1 MDTFLTSRTIYLLAL
16 HYNYIRVIMVDKM
29 AAKANAN
36 QNESANWSI
45 NHEIQI
51 ISVKNPEKYI
61 GIDFAKEM
69 SWLTEIKKW

>member
-1 MDTFLTSRTIYLLAL
+1 
-16 HYNYIRVIMVDKM
+16 MVDNM

-36 QNESANWSI
+36 QNESAKWSI
-45 NHEIQI
+45 NHEIQN